1 MNLITNL
8 TIFLLFPII
17 LFSCKEKGSD
27 RSVVD
32 GKSVVDEKSVVD
44 QKIEVPRE
52 EFEVQYQIV
61 LGASTTCVLSQAS
74 GSVKYWDRIPTG
86 EAAIDSGIQEIIFTA
101 AEAEEEVA
109 KVEQLAVGE
118 KHICI
123 LMDNEKVKCWGG
135 NKAGQLGKFEK
146 DLEDVSSDKSAYVD
160 FGNELK
166 VKQIATGHSSFHTCA
181 ILDNDKVKCW
191 GNNNKGQLGIKDQAG
206 VVDIQNRGDEKD
218 EMGDKLPFA
227 DLGED
232 NLAKKIAV
240 GDHHTCAILQNDKV
254 KCWGSNDYEQLGI
267 NSGDGYVDFGDRH
280 AMELSLGFDKSCA
293 LLNDGSVKCWGSNGM
308 GFLGQSKE
316 DSSVNLG
323 AGVKVRQISVGHTHI
338 CALLDDYKIKCWGS
352 NDNGELGKANEM
364 AVESLAQ
371 MGEQL
376 PTVDLGED
384 AIQISLGYK
393 RSCAVLANQKIK
405 CWGFDNKED
414 QMGVASIRGIVDEE
428 DEMGDNFR
436 DVDLGNW

>member
-17 LFSCKEKGSD
+17 LFSCKERASD
-27 RSVVD
+27 VSVVD
-32 GKSVVDEKSVVD
+32 GAFDGGEDSEYTVA
-44 QKIEVPRE
+44 
-52 EFEVQYQIV
+52 
-61 LGASTTCVLSQAS
+61 LGASTTCVLSKAS
-74 GSVKYWDRIPTG
+74 GSVKCWDRIPTG

-109 KVEQLAVGE
+109 KVKQLAVGQ
-118 KHICI
+118 KHTCV
-123 LMDNEKVKCWGG
+123 LMENDKVKCWGG

-146 DLEDVSSDKSAYVD
+146 DLEDVSSDKSAYID
-160 FGNELK
+160 FGNDLNGNELK

-181 ILDNDKVKCW
+181 ILKDGGVKCW

-206 VVDIQNRGDEKD
+206 VVDIKNRGDEKD
-218 EMGDKLPFA
+218 EMGDKLPFV

-232 NLAKKIAV
+232 NLAEKIAV

-323 AGVKVRQISVGHTHI
+323 AGVKVKQISVGHTHI
-338 CALLDDYKIKCWGS
+338 CALLDDDKVKCWGS

-364 AVESLAQ
+364 AVESLAK
-371 MGEQL
+371 MGDQL
-376 PTVDLGED
+376 PIVDLGGEG
-384 AIQISLGYK
+384 AEEISLGYK
-393 RSCAVLANQKIK
+393 RSCAVLTNEKIK
-405 CWGFDNKED
+405 CWGFANEED
-414 QMGVASIRGIVDEE
+414 QTSVVGVASIRGIVDEE